1 MGQAGSLTHSV
12 NQIIF
17 LVFMTTFC
25 KFLTRFSIEDI
36 EDLSVILLVNV
47 MNVKMLTVKY
57 MVGCPKKNRHIFTVM
72 ILTATTLSLEISDYH
87 EQMSNNR
94 TG

>member
-1 MGQAGSLTHSV
+1 MYVMGQAGSLTHSV

-57 MVGCPKKNRHIFTVM
+57 MVGCPKK
-72 ILTATTLSLEISDYH
+72 TATFSRS
-87 EQMSNNR
+87 
-94 TG
+94 